1 MISEELKLYLVKNKK
16 VIEST
21 KITKSDTKT
30 IINSPD
36 KLAEETIQEARV
48 INEREDILKR
58 NSEKYAWYSDA
69 TEELCHSVLQ

>member
-36 KLAEETIQEARV
+36 KLAEETI
-48 INEREDILKR
+48 
-58 NSEKYAWYSDA
+58 
-69 TEELCHSVLQ
+69 